1 MRYQLSS
8 ISQDIVTRLSDN
20 GLGDEVSLMRL
31 TVQDL
36 VDYLEQQ
43 PDVSRRIAVGSM
55 LRDAIDSLSRV
66 IERAARLPASDTV
79 PIGQVRSMLDTMQA
93 AIMEFLPDG
102 VARQQLIMNVKSA
115 IAGISIREEPS
126 ALVLRTCE
134 MMDNSVPRIE

>member
-102 VARQQLIMNVKSA
+102 VARQLIMNVKSA